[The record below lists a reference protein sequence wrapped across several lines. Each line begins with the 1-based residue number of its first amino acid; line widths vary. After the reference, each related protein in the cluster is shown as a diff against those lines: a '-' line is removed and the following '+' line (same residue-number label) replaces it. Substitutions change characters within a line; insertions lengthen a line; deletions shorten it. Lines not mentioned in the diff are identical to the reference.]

1 MTPDGHS
8 KPVLGVLGLW
18 HLGCTISAC
27 WTNVGHQ
34 VQAVDLDEKVVRALS
49 SGHPPIYEPGLE
61 EALRSGMAAGKLTFS
76 ASAESLR
83 GCRFVF
89 VAYDTPVRDDDT
101 SDLTVI
107 EDVVNR
113 VGPFLDPNA
122 VVVFSAQLPVGTAR
136 RLRSRLKSFRDTIEL
151 VYSPENLR
159 LGEAIACYTRPGHIV
174 IGADDEVAANEVEK
188 LFSPMEAVC
197 LKMSLPSAEM
207 TKHAINSF
215 LAASITLSN
224 QWADLCE
231 AVGGDFFQVAEAMR
245 YDPRIGQRAYL
256 TAGIGFSGG
265 TLGRDL
271 QVLEQLN
278 RGKAKGLSPM
288 FGDIWRYN
296 KSRVQVVR
304 NRCQKALGS
313 VNGRTIA
320 LLGMTYKPGTSTL
333 RRSLPL
339 EVAED
344 LGKHGAT
351 LRAYDP
357 KANWK
362 EVQLLTGLTVH
373 DSPYDAIKDADMAV
387 VLTEWPDFLT
397 LDYGRIKTQMTQP
410 ILFDTKNMLRAQRRD
425 LERLGFK
432 VLAIGRTG

>member
-1 MTPDGHS
+1 MVHVRNADTAI
-8 KPVLGVLGLW
+8 GVVGLW
-18 HLGCTISAC
+18 HLGCTLAAC
-27 WTNVGHQ
+27 WAKQGNTVR
-34 VQAVDLDEKVVRALS
+34 AVDFNEDLVRELQT
-49 SGHPPIYEPGLE
+49 GKPPIFEPGLE
-61 EALRSGMAAGKLTFS
+61 ETIRGELTSGRLSFS
-76 ASAESLR
+76 SSVGHLAN
-83 GCRFVF
+83 CRFVF
-89 VAYDTPVRDDDT
+89 VAYDTPVHDDD
-101 SDLTVI
+101 SPDLTIIDDVI
-107 EDVVNR
+107 SR
-113 VGPFLDPNA
+113 VGPTLTDDSIMII
-122 VVVFSAQLPVGTAR
+122 SAQLPAGTAR
-136 RLRSRLKSFRDTIEL
+136 HLRKRLKEFNASTEL

-159 LGEAIACYTRPGHIV
+159 LGEAIACYMRPGHIV
-174 IGADDEVAANEVEK
+174 IGSDDPVAAAAVEE
-188 LFSPMEAVC
+188 LFGPMEAVC

-231 AVGGDFFQVAEAMR
+231 AVDAEFSQVAEAMR
-245 YDPRIGQRAYL
+245 YDPRIGKRAYL
-256 TAGIGFSGG
+256 TPGIGFSGG

-278 RGKAKGLSPM
+278 REKAKGLSPI

-296 KSRVQVVR
+296 RSRVRVVR
-304 NRCQKALGS
+304 NRCEKALEC

-344 LGKHGAT
+344 LVKHGAV

-362 EVQLLTGLTVH
+362 EVQLPTGLTVH
-373 DSPYDAIKDADMAV
+373 DSPYEAIRGVDMAV
-387 VLTEWPDFLT
+387 LLTEWPDFLT
-397 LDYGRIKTQMTQP
+397 LDYGRIKTKMAQP
-410 ILFDTKNMLRAQRRD
+410 ILFDTKNMLGTRRHD
-425 LERLGFK
+425 LERLGFT
-432 VLAIGRTG
+432 VLTIGRA